1 MAKRSLAVIVLA
13 AGQGTRMRSGLPK
26 VLHEV
31 AGKPMLRHVLDAAAQ
46 LKPKRN
52 VVVLGRGMERV
63 AQAAAPAAIAIQD
76 PPQGTGD
83 AVRAAMAAL
92 KGFVGDVLVLY
103 GDTPL
108 LTAESLKRMV
118 AARRAKSDPAVV
130 VAGFT
135 PADPGA
141 YGRLI
146 LDARG
151 GLQRIVEY
159 KDATAEERAV
169 RFCNAGLMVLD
180 GARLPKLLKQLSND
194 NVKGEYYL
202 TDLVHLAR
210 KAGWDCRAVE
220 ADAVEVMGV
229 NNRVELAEAEAHL
242 QNRLRKAAME
252 NGVTLI
258 APETVFLRSDTML
271 GRDVVIEPHVV
282 FGPKVRVADGVL
294 IRAFSHIEGASIASG
309 ATIGPYARL
318 RPGADIAAEAHIGN
332 FVEIKNAVVEAGA
345 KVNHLTYI
353 GDARIGA
360 KANIGAG
367 TITCNYDGFNKSHTD
382 IGKGAFIGSNS
393 ALVAPVK
400 IGDGAMVAAGSVIV
414 RDVAADALA
423 LGRGQQTEKAG
434 FAARFRAV
442 KQAQKQ
448 KSLQQKSKS
457 KSK

>member
-13 AGQGTRMRSGLPK
+13 AGQGTRMRSSLPK

-31 AGKPMLRHVLDAAAQ
+31 AGKAMVRHVLDAAAD
-46 LKPKRN
+46 LKPQRS

-63 AQAAAPAAIAIQD
+63 ASAVAPAAIAIQD

-83 AVRAAMAAL
+83 AVRAAMGAL
-92 KGFVGDVLVLY
+92 KGFAGDVLVLY

-108 LTAESLKRMV
+108 LTPDSLKRML
-118 AARRAKSDPAVV
+118 AARRGKSDPAVV

-135 PADPGA
+135 PADPAA
-141 YGRLI
+141 YGRLL
-146 LDARG
+146 LDKRG
-151 GLQRIVEY
+151 SLQRIVEF
-159 KDATAEERAV
+159 KEANAEERQV

-194 NVKGEYYL
+194 NAKGEYYL

-210 KAGWDCRAVE
+210 VAGWDCRAVE
-220 ADAVEVMGV
+220 ADAIDVMGV

-242 QNRLRKAAME
+242 QNRLRRAAME
-252 NGVTLI
+252 NGVTLV
-258 APETVFLRSDTML
+258 APETVFLRSDTKL

-282 FGPKVRVADGVL
+282 FGPHVRVADNVV

-318 RPGADIAAEAHIGN
+318 RPGADIASDAHIGN
-332 FVEIKNAVVEAGA
+332 FVEIKNASIEAGA

-353 GDARIGA
+353 GDARVGA

-393 ALVAPVK
+393 SLVAPVK
-400 IGDGAMVAAGSVIV
+400 IGDGAIVAAGSVIV
-414 RDVAADALA
+414 RDVPADALG
-423 LGRGQQTEKAG
+423 LGRGQQVEKPG
-434 FAARFRAV
+434 FAARFRS
-442 KQAQKQ
+442 QKQ
-448 KSLQQKSKS
+448 KQKQKQ
-457 KSK
+457 KKK

>member
-13 AGQGTRMRSGLPK
+13 AGQGTRMRSSLPK

-31 AGKPMLRHVLDAAAQ
+31 AGKAMVRHVLDAAAE
-46 LKPKRN
+46 LKPQRS

-63 AQAAAPAAIAIQD
+63 ASAVAPAAIAIQD

-83 AVRAAMAAL
+83 AVRAAMGAL
-92 KGFVGDVLVLY
+92 KGFAGDVLVLY

-108 LTAESLKRMV
+108 LTPDSLKRML

-135 PADPGA
+135 PADPAA
-141 YGRLI
+141 YGRLL
-146 LDARG
+146 LDKRG
-151 GLQRIVEY
+151 SLQRIVEF
-159 KDATAEERAV
+159 KEANAEERQV

-194 NVKGEYYL
+194 NAKGEYYL

-210 KAGWDCRAVE
+210 AAGWDCRAVE
-220 ADAVEVMGV
+220 ADAIDVMGV

-242 QNRLRKAAME
+242 QNRLRRAAME
-252 NGVTLI
+252 NGVTLV
-258 APETVFLRSDTML
+258 APETVFLRSDTKL

-282 FGPKVRVADGVL
+282 FGPHVRVADNVV

-318 RPGADIAAEAHIGN
+318 RPGADIASDAHIGN
-332 FVEIKNAVVEAGA
+332 FVEIKNASIEAGA

-353 GDARIGA
+353 GDARVGP

-393 ALVAPVK
+393 SLVAPVK
-400 IGDGAMVAAGSVIV
+400 IGDGAIVAAGSVIV
-414 RDVAADALA
+414 RDVPADALG
-423 LGRGQQTEKAG
+423 LGRSQQVEKPG
-434 FAARFRAV
+434 FAARFRS
-442 KQAQKQ
+442 QKQ
-448 KSLQQKSKS
+448 KQKQKQ
-457 KSK
+457 KKK